1 MGHGDLALV
10 LLPISSKS
18 ESSSLKNTR
27 IQLTT
32 SIPYAPFQKSDKIH
46 RIADWHEATVDASGR
61 TRGGHSGRTRAAY
74 GAGEANIFGYVHE
87 EDEKSFS
94 LVDSGKPVAKA
105 KNALRPLGGR
115 GRGGA
120 AGRGNTRG
128 RGGLGGRGDGRGG
141 FGARRGGRYD
151 RQVSIC

>member
-1 MGHGDLALV
+1 
-10 LLPISSKS
+10 
-18 ESSSLKNTR
+18 
-27 IQLTT
+27 
-32 SIPYAPFQKSDKIH
+32 
-46 RIADWHEATVDASGR
+46 
-61 TRGGHSGRTRAAY
+61 
-74 GAGEANIFGYVHE
+74 VHE

-151 RQVSIC
+151 RQVSNC